1 MCLGQSG
8 GLRCVCILKA
18 VLYKACTRLIK
29 VPLEFRSLYCFAARV
44 YRTHI
49 SRYQLT
55 AHVHTCV
62 LTYGGT
68 VYHVINERL
77 LSPRDRPDGC
87 RCRAAS
93 LGVSTQPTPP
103 YTFGQL
109 LCPVILYFIAL
120 LIAVLSGHSCA
131 TTPCR
136 GADLS
141 ALSRLRVQHARPDT
155 THAMPHACRHAPRR
169 RWPREWATE
178 SRVTRGGRR
187 CDRGW
192 GRTCASARAIFAPA
206 PTCAPPTCPCPR
218 SQIACGQTW
227 ALSGSS

>member
-136 GADLS
+136 DADLS
-141 ALSRLRVQHARPDT
+141 ALSRLRVQHEITRSSGHHTPCH
-155 THAMPHACRHAPRR
+155 THAVTRLAGVGPESGPPSHA
-169 RWPREWATE
+169 
-178 SRVTRGGRR
+178 SRVVAVDATAVGVELVRPRVPSSHLPR
-187 CDRGW
+187 L
-192 GRTCASARAIFAPA
+192 AH
-206 PTCAPPTCPCPR
+206 CPR
-218 SQIACGQTW
+218 VLARVARQL
-227 ALSGSS
+227 ALRRGP